1 MLFFTMN
8 KIKLISLLILVE
20 ILSSQN
26 SYLLEDFN
34 PNSGTY
40 GQEVGSSYFAG
51 KVILHYFG
59 AFTWGTCTTRFGELN
74 DINDDLKNNGY
85 EVELI
90 GVSKSS
96 WQAGLVNWVNQG
108 DAAICIDESP
118 FLVWDDWEASQR
130 DLFITD
136 VEGQVVFKENITSEI
151 PSNIL
156 DIIFSYLSAED
167 SFIPL
172 EFNLEQ
178 NYPNPFNGRTSI
190 NFSLP
195 FSAYVDLKIFDMNG
209 EVVKTLY
216 QGYHNNEHSKII
228 WDGKND
234 LNKLVSSG
242 IYLYSIES
250 LGSVRTKKLTFIK

>member
-1 MLFFTMN
+1 MIRRALQTILFIFSFCFTQ
-8 KIKLISLLILVE
+8 SPY
-20 ILSSQN
+20 S
-26 SYLLEDFN
+26 LEDLN
-34 PNSGTY
+34 PNSSTY
-40 GQEVGSSYFAG
+40 GNNVGSNYFEG
-51 KVILHYFG
+51 KVVLHYFG

-74 DINDDLKNNGY
+74 NINDDLKSNGY

-108 DAAICIDESP
+108 DSAICIDESP

-136 VEGQVVFKENITSEI
+136 IEGQVVFKENITSEI

-178 NYPNPFNGRTSI
+178 NYPNPFNGRTNI

-216 QGYHNNEHSKII
+216 QGYHNNNEQSKII

>member
-1 MLFFTMN
+1 MV
-8 KIKLISLLILVE
+8 IKLKFIIILIFIETLK
-20 ILSSQN
+20 SQN
-26 SYLLEDFN
+26 PYLLEDVN
-34 PNSGTY
+34 PNSSTY
-40 GQEVGSSYFAG
+40 GQEVGSSHFAG

-74 DINDDLKNNGY
+74 DINNDLKSNGY

-172 EFNLEQ
+172 EFHLEQ

-242 IYLYSIES
+242 IYLYSVES

>member
-1 MLFFTMN
+1 M
-8 KIKLISLLILVE
+8 
-20 ILSSQN
+20 
-26 SYLLEDFN
+26 
-34 PNSGTY
+34 
-40 GQEVGSSYFAG
+40 
-51 KVILHYFG
+51 
-59 AFTWGTCTTRFGELN
+59 
-74 DINDDLKNNGY
+74 
-85 EVELI
+85 
-90 GVSKSS
+90 
-96 WQAGLVNWVNQG
+96 
-108 DAAICIDESP
+108 
-118 FLVWDDWEASQR
+118 
-130 DLFITD
+130 FITD
-136 VEGQVVFKENITSEI
+136 IEGQVVFKENITSEI

-178 NYPNPFNGRTSI
+178 NYPNPFNGKTNI

-195 FSAYVDLKIFDMNG
+195 FSAYVDLKIFDMSGN
-209 EVVKTLY
+209 VIKTLY
-216 QGYHNNEHSKII
+216 QGYHNNKQSKII

>member
-1 MLFFTMN
+1 M
-8 KIKLISLLILVE
+8 
-20 ILSSQN
+20 
-26 SYLLEDFN
+26 
-34 PNSGTY
+34 
-40 GQEVGSSYFAG
+40 
-51 KVILHYFG
+51 
-59 AFTWGTCTTRFGELN
+59 
-74 DINDDLKNNGY
+74 
-85 EVELI
+85 
-90 GVSKSS
+90 
-96 WQAGLVNWVNQG
+96 
-108 DAAICIDESP
+108 
-118 FLVWDDWEASQR
+118 
-130 DLFITD
+130 FITD
-136 VEGQVVFKENITSEI
+136 VEGQIVFKENITSEI

-178 NYPNPFNGRTSI
+178 NYPNPFNGRTNI

-209 EVVKTLY
+209 KVIKTLY
-216 QGYHNNEHSKII
+216 QGYHNNKQSKII

-234 LNKLVSSG
+234 LNQLVSSG

>member
-1 MLFFTMN
+1 MSIIKYVKVLFLYS
-8 KIKLISLLILVE
+8 IV
-20 ILSSQN
+20 LSQDPYS
-26 SYLLEDFN
+26 LEDVN
-34 PNSGTY
+34 PNSITY
-40 GQEVGSSYFAG
+40 GQNVGSSFFTG

-74 DINDDLKNNGY
+74 EINDDLKSNGY

-96 WQAGLVNWVNQG
+96 WQTGLVNWVNQG

-136 VEGQVVFKENITSEI
+136 IEGQVVFKENITSEVPI
-151 PSNIL
+151 NIL
-156 DIIFSYLSAED
+156 DTIFSYLDTED
-167 SFIPL
+167 NPIPL

-178 NYPNPFNGRTSI
+178 NYPNPFNGRTNI

-195 FSAYVDLKIFDMNG
+195 FSAHVDLKIFDING

-216 QGYHNNEHSKII
+216 QGYHNNNEQSKII
-228 WDGKND
+228 WNGKND
-234 LNKLVSSG
+234 FNKLVSSG
-242 IYLYSIES
+242 IYLYCLLYTSDAADE
-250 LGSVRTKKLTFIK
+250 

>member
-1 MLFFTMN
+1 MLFFIVN

-108 DAAICIDESP
+108 DAPICIDESP
-118 FLVWDDWEASQR
+118 FPVWNDWEASQR

-136 VEGQVVFKENITSEI
+136 VEGQIVYKENITSGI
-151 PSNIL
+151 PSNIS
-156 DIIFSYLSAED
+156 DIIFSYLAIENNSV
-167 SFIPL
+167 PL
-172 EFNLEQ
+172 DFNLEQ
-178 NYPNPFNGRTSI
+178 NYPNPFNGHTNI
-190 NFSLP
+190 NFSTP
-195 FSAYVDLKIFDMNG
+195 FSAHVDLKIFDMNG
-209 EVVKTLY
+209 KVVKTLY
-216 QGYHNNEHSKII
+216 HGYHNNQHSKID

-234 LNKLVSSG
+234 LNELVSSG
-242 IYLYSIES
+242 VYIYSMQSEGSIK
-250 LGSVRTKKLTFIK
+250 TKKLTFIK

>member
-1 MLFFTMN
+1 M
-8 KIKLISLLILVE
+8 
-20 ILSSQN
+20 
-26 SYLLEDFN
+26 
-34 PNSGTY
+34 
-40 GQEVGSSYFAG
+40 
-51 KVILHYFG
+51 
-59 AFTWGTCTTRFGELN
+59 
-74 DINDDLKNNGY
+74 
-85 EVELI
+85 
-90 GVSKSS
+90 
-96 WQAGLVNWVNQG
+96 
-108 DAAICIDESP
+108 
-118 FLVWDDWEASQR
+118 
-130 DLFITD
+130 FITD
-136 VEGQVVFKENITSEI
+136 VEGQIVFKENITSEI

-178 NYPNPFNGRTSI
+178 NYPNPFNGKTSI

-209 EVVKTLY
+209 KVIKTLY
-216 QGYHNNEHSKII
+216 QGYHNNKQSKII

-234 LNKLVSSG
+234 LNQLVSSG